1 MQQDRRSCIVKRVT
15 MQDIADRLG
24 ITKVSVSKALNNQP
38 GIGTELRGKILQTA
52 KEMNY
57 SRSPGTAAVTRKLN
71 FTYVCP
77 KRYFL
82 DDEYFYTKIYYYI
95 NRYCMDHDHN
105 CDCLVISA
113 TDEED
118 ARLPLQLA
126 TRQYDGIF
134 IGGEFSDGFL
144 REMEALHSEVVAIDF
159 YKADIDFNYVVVEN
173 YFAGQNAA
181 RFLHD
186 RGHRDIGFIGDF
198 RRTSSLA
205 DRFFGYVKFLQ
216 LHDLHPRLETIFSVL
231 DDADSQPLKIIEL
244 PDPMPSAFI
253 CHCDKAAFVLIQL
266 LRERGYAVP
275 DDISLISFDNTRLS
289 EMAVPKLTTVDID
302 RKELSRL
309 AIEVILKR
317 LENPN
322 GEKLFRSIKTKI
334 IERDSVCTVGD

>member
-1 MQQDRRSCIVKRVT
+1 MKRVT

-38 GIGTELRGKILQTA
+38 GISTELRGKILQTA

-57 SRSPGTAAVTRKLN
+57 SRSAGSAAAPRKLN

-77 KRYFL
+77 RRYFL

-95 NRYCMDHDHN
+95 NSYCTAHDHN
-105 CDCLVISA
+105 CDCLVVSA
-113 TDEED
+113 QDEEEVL
-118 ARLPLQLA
+118 LPAQLT
-126 TRQYDGIF
+126 TRKYDGIF

-144 REMEALHSEVVAIDF
+144 REIEALHSEVVAIDF
-159 YKADIDFNYVVVEN
+159 YKADLDFNYVVVEN

-181 RFLHD
+181 RYLYE

-198 RRTSSLA
+198 KRTSSLA
-205 DRFFGYVKFLQ
+205 DRFFGFMKFLQ
-216 LHDLHPRLETIFSVL
+216 LHDRNPRPETVFSVL
-231 DDADSQPLKIIEL
+231 DIADSQPLGAIEL
-244 PDPMPSAFI
+244 PDRMPTAFI

-266 LRERGYAVP
+266 LRDRGYAVP
-275 DDISLISFDNTRLS
+275 QDISLVSFDNTRLS
-289 EMAVPKLTTVDID
+289 EMTVPRLTTVDID

-309 AIEVILKR
+309 AIELILTR
-317 LENPN
+317 LDHPR

-334 IERDSVCTVGD
+334 IERDSVWTIE